1 RGPFRVLMGAEP
13 DGEKLRLVV
22 RGWRF
27 LGIPLPMFLAPGGD
41 TYEEERDGRFHFH
54 VEIGGRLTGL
64 VVRYTGWLVVE

>member
-1 RGPFRVLMGAEP
+1 H
-13 DGEKLRLVV
+13 
-22 RGWRF
+22 
-27 LGIPLPMFLAPGGD
+27 